1 MKVAIYCRMSSD
13 KQSKSIAQQ
22 LEQTRK
28 LCSKRGYT
36 IVHEYIDRGISGD
49 KIKERPSFRRLLTDG
64 KAKQFARVV
73 CWDADR
79 LGRFDIM
86 AAGEVLNPIRRAGVS
101 IETCSEGVIDLESFA
116 GRIVYSVKQ
125 EARHKQQSDISRAT
139 LRGNTSKALLGDGY
153 PGCRAPFGFTR
164 KTEIIG
170 RHRHSVLEIDPE
182 TAPVVKMIFEEY
194 TKPNTS
200 MLSVVTLLN
209 KKKVPSP
216 SGGEWI
222 RSSLHKLIVNPVYK
236 RCYQWGVRNSG
247 RFSERDGEDI
257 VQRTTGEGTTK
268 QEQILH
274 EDHGCIPEIISK
286 ALFEKAQQ
294 QLKSRQVATR
304 KPATSKR
311 LSGIVKCE
319 GCGRNY
325 RADGRGYFRC
335 RTDKCA
341 VKYRVSEGDMLGV
354 LVEVCNKELL
364 ARGKMKQREKEF
376 NAWLKQ
382 MENDDKN
389 STVRASLE
397 KRLAALEKKVKAGS
411 ARLLSIPEDLLP
423 EATEALQELKAQK
436 SAVSLEVSRLSRDK
450 MTNRQNDKT
459 VSGYLDAVRQLAR
472 KLVRGDAGTVNA
484 ALREV
489 GVEVLV
495 KQNKSGVESVSV
507 AVKPSVALVP
517 ICNTMPL
524 PQPVVSSKCFQAT
537 FNADTVT

>member
-28 LCSKRGYT
+28 LCRKRGYT

-49 KIKERPSFRRLLTDG
+49 KIKERPAFKRLLTDG
-64 KAKQFARVV
+64 KAKQFERVV

-101 IETCSEGVIDLESFA
+101 IETCSEGIIDLESFA
-116 GRIVYSVKQ
+116 GRIVYSVNQ
-125 EARHKQQSDISRAT
+125 EARHQQSDISSNT
-139 LRGNTSKALLGDGY
+139 LRGMTSKALLGDGY
-153 PGCRAPFGFTR
+153 PGCRAPYGFIR

-170 RHRHSVLEIDPE
+170 RHRHSVLLVDPE

-194 TKPNTS
+194 TKPGTS
-200 MLSVVTLLN
+200 MLSVATLLN
-209 KKKVPSP
+209 KKKIPSP
-216 SGGEWI
+216 SGREWI
-222 RSSLHKLIVNPVYK
+222 RSSLHKIIVNPVYK

-257 VQRTTGEGTTK
+257 VQRAAGEGTTK
-268 QEQILH
+268 QEPILH
-274 EDHGCIPEIISK
+274 EDHEAIPEIISK

-294 QLKSRQVATR
+294 QLKHRQVATR
-304 KPATSKR
+304 KPCTSKR
-311 LSGIVKCE
+311 LSGLITCS
-319 GCGRNY
+319 GCGGNY
-325 RADGRGYFRC
+325 QADGRGYFRC
-335 RTDKCA
+335 RGNKCA
-341 VKYRVSEGDMLGV
+341 VKYRVSEGDMLGA

-382 MENDDKN
+382 MENEEKN

-397 KRLAALEKKVKAGS
+397 KRLAALENKVKAGS
-411 ARLLSIPEDLLP
+411 ARLLSIPEDLLAD
-423 EATEALQELKAQK
+423 ATSALQEIKAERN
-436 SAVSLEVSRLSRDK
+436 AVSQELSRLGGDK

-459 VSGYLDAVRQLAR
+459 VSGYLDAVQQLAR
-472 KLVRGDAGTVNA
+472 KLVKGDSAKVNA

-489 GVEVLV
+489 GIRVLV

-507 AVKPSVALVP
+507 AVQPPEALVP
-517 ICNTMPL
+517 IVNPMPF
-524 PQPVVSSKCFQAT
+524 PQPVVPPKCFQAT
-537 FNADTVT
+537 FSTDTST